1 LPFPDLNW
9 TGRLINKD
17 GSSKEINLV
26 PDKVSNE
33 NINLLLSINGQGKW
47 LGVPGFKKQLRGT

>member
-33 NINLLLSINGQGKW
+33 NINLLLRLMVRENGWECQIQKNR
-47 LGVPGFKKQLRGT
+47 LRGA